1 MARLSLKNIIG
12 KKNANT
18 TLVLSLIEQ
27 LKADLFIEDE
37 QEKFVAGNNNAVINY
52 RHPVLLDEEILGWV
66 KGDENAACIASLLS
80 LLAQKDMEKKK
91 LGSEVLALYQ
101 EVNMVFNFSDKL
113 AKAIEPTAIAQ
124 ITLGEA
130 MHLIKSNSGLVV
142 LWDEAGKQLQVPAS
156 SGDELF
162 NKDKISANAGLML
175 KIGLSGQS
183 DIISDLSALRE
194 AGIIGPLVQSLV
206 YAALKVKHRVMG
218 AIIMASHE
226 PMRYAAS
233 DLKFLT
239 TLALQSSSAIESS
252 LLYEKNIREAREK
265 EEAMRRIYE
274 ITAKFV
280 PYEFIGSLGHDVIT
294 DVRLGDQ
301 VEKVV
306 TVLFTDIRDYTSLS
320 ERMTPEET
328 FQFVCAYNETLGPI
342 IRRHNGFINQYLGDA
357 IMALFPGNA
366 ADALAAAIEMRKN
379 IHDLNI
385 TRSLNG
391 LSPIQ
396 IGIGMHTGP
405 LIMGITGDKERLD
418 ATTISDTVNTASRIE
433 SLTKYYKAG
442 ILLSDATLL
451 QIQDQKQFN
460 LRYLGKVQVKGKQ
473 EPVGL
478 HECFSGSMDEEIQGK
493 EKTLPLFNEG
503 MNHYLNRSFAS
514 AIKTFQTITAS
525 NPGDLTAEFFL
536 TNATRYLQKGVPED
550 WTGVVEM
557 TNK

>member
-1 MARLSLKNIIG
+1 
-12 KKNANT
+12 
-18 TLVLSLIEQ
+18 
-27 LKADLFIEDE
+27 
-37 QEKFVAGNNNAVINY
+37 
-52 RHPVLLDEEILGWV
+52 
-66 KGDENAACIASLLS
+66 
-80 LLAQKDMEKKK
+80 MEKKK

-113 AKAIEPTAIAQ
+113 AQAIEPTAIAQ
-124 ITLGEA
+124 ITLEEA

-142 LWDEAGKQLQVPAS
+142 LWDEASKQLQVPAS
-156 SGDELF
+156 VGDELF
-162 NKDKISANAGLML
+162 NKEKISANAGLML

-183 DIISDLSALRE
+183 DIMSDLTTLQD
-194 AGIIGPLVQSLV
+194 AGIIGPHVQSLI

-357 IMALFPGNA
+357 IMALFPGSA
-366 ADALAAAIEMRKN
+366 TDALAAAIEMRKN
-379 IHDLNI
+379 IHGLNI
-385 TRSLNG
+385 TRSLKG

-396 IGIGMHTGP
+396 IGIGMHTGS

-451 QIQDQKQFN
+451 QIQDQQPFN

-478 HECFSGSMDEEIQGK
+478 HECFSGSIDEEIQIK

-514 AIKTFQTITAS
+514 AIKTFQTITES
-525 NPGDLTAEFFL
+525 DPGDLTAEFFL